1 MKKQYSLY
9 QLPVYTARA
18 SKADQA
24 FWTKDGVIIFLVL
37 GLSTLDAITLY
48 TVFDRVMHQSQAT
61 SVILTLGCAVSL
73 NFIPL
78 VTARFIHLYRYHMS
92 GVRLWMIFAMCGVF
106 LLLFC
111 ATFYLRW
118 ETREISFT
126 GVESSMVDSTGNST
140 SLTSTD
146 SDSSEA
152 VAITILLGILPG
164 ITSAINLALGYL
176 NDDPVKRK
184 LERLKCELSRL
195 REHQNILNAARQELD
210 QNWMERLNALDEQ
223 RYLSACEEER
233 TTTQAIK
240 ALARFMLAE
249 KLRDAD
255 SISAL
260 TEQKLTS
267 DNH

>member
-1 MKKQYSLY
+1 MRFLRKKRKEN
-9 QLPVYTARA
+9 V
-18 SKADQA
+18 
-24 FWTKDGVIIFLVL
+24 
-37 GLSTLDAITLY
+37 AITHYAPDITL
-48 TVFDRVMHQSQAT
+48 T
-61 SVILTLGCAVSL
+61 SVDYCAAVL
-73 NFIPL
+73 PKVRLDKAEQYIK
-78 VTARFIHLYRYHMS
+78 RFLMS